1 MRPANEHER
10 DLHARAVEAQ
20 GRAYVPYSEF
30 PVGAALETEEGAVVT
45 AANVENA
52 SYGLTICAERSA
64 VVRAIAEGHRHLRAV
79 AVAGVATSVPPCGA
93 CRQVLAEFA
102 LPGMT
107 ITFPEDGDLVTYTV
121 DEILPASF
129 RL

>member
-1 MRPANEHER
+1 MRPADDHER
-10 DLHARAVEAQ
+10 ALHRQAEEARQ
-20 GRAYVPYSEF
+20 RAYVPYSDF
-30 PVGAALETEEGAVVT
+30 PVGAALESEEGAVVT
-45 AANVENA
+45 AGNVENA

-64 VVRAIAEGHRHLRAV
+64 VVRAVAEGHRRFRAV
-79 AVAGVATSVPPCGA
+79 AVAGVAASVPPCGA

-107 ITFPEDGDLVTYTV
+107 ITFPEDGVLVTYTV
-121 DEILPASF
+121 EEILPASF